1 MSQSVV
7 KPNCAALFSK
17 NSSQKGIK
25 YCGHGNGQKRLQ
37 IGAFCGIMQKNN
49 VIIII
54 GRLYMPISDLLELP
68 LFDNLVKA
76 ELVERIVSMGEFL
89 H

>member
-1 MSQSVV
+1 MSQSAV
-7 KPNCAALFSK
+7 KPNCAALFLK
-17 NSSQKGIK
+17 NSSQKEIK
-25 YCGHGNGQKRLQ
+25 CCGLGNGQKRLQ

-54 GRLYMPISDLLELP
+54 GQLYMPINDLLKLP
-68 LFDNLVKA
+68 LFDILVKA

>member
-1 MSQSVV
+1 M
-7 KPNCAALFSK
+7 
-17 NSSQKGIK
+17 
-25 YCGHGNGQKRLQ
+25 Q